1 MKVGTGDKVELE
13 DGVEV
18 VTEDVEVDDGD
29 EDEVVVVV
37 VMGGTV
43 EV

>member
-1 MKVGTGDKVELE
+1 VKVGTGDKVELE

-18 VTEDVEVDDGD
+18 VTEDVEVDDGE

-37 VMGGTV
+37 GGTV

>member
-18 VTEDVEVDDGD
+18 VTEDVEVDDGE

-37 VMGGTV
+37 GGTV

>member
-1 MKVGTGDKVELE
+1 VKVGTGDKVELE